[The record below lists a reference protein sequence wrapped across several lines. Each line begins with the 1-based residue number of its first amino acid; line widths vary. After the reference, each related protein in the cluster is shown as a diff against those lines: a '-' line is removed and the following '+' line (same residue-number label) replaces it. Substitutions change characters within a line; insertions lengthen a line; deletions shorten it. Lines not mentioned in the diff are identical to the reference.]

1 VYVSSLRPLAW
12 AAKQIASLAHIAGS
26 GRLQLGVGLGGGPE
40 QEYHA
45 AGFGR
50 EHSTAH
56 R

>member
-26 GRLQLGVGLGGGPE
+26 GRLRLGVGLGGGPE

-45 AGFGR
+45 AAFRR